1 MRYKAA
7 CAQGLR
13 SADHGSTSS
22 RPRSMKDVA
31 TTSMGEGV
39 LRSVILRYLRRRSTP
54 TGPSRMAPE
63 RQAAC
68 GMAWIWR
75 IGVAGSA
82 PRLQGREIT
91 RRDDGVHFLGTLDEV
106 LFGRQKRLDAQSAN
120 GGRLPGRDAR
130 CHGGRPRATLEKLT
144 CKITRLGVT
153 TTYHQ
158 SAPPEDATSETS

>member
-1 MRYKAA
+1 MPQHCTTKRDLRASRTLLTQIRAQAMRRAANAVRYKAA

-39 LRSVILRYLRRRSTP
+39 MRSVILRYLRRRSTP

-68 GMAWIWR
+68 GMAWMVHNER
-75 IGVAGSA
+75 RRLVARNHTTDVRFLEG
-82 PRLQGREIT
+82 PQMKC
-91 RRDDGVHFLGTLDEV
+91 FLG
-106 LFGRQKRLDAQSAN
+106 GQKGWTHKVPWRTSPWP
-120 GGRLPGRDAR
+120 RWPVSR
-130 CHGGRPRATLEKLT
+130 RPTM
-144 CKITRLGVT
+144 
-153 TTYHQ
+153 
-158 SAPPEDATSETS
+158 SESRKVIW